1 MWTVGLEKGRPI
13 QKPTPK
19 NDGLFILMALS
30 FPVGNNS
37 KALRLGSP
45 EIMAHTHKKKEMQM

>member
-1 MWTVGLEKGRPI
+1 MDSGTRERESDPEA
-13 QKPTPK
+13 TPK
-19 NDGLFILMALS
+19 NDRLFILMALS